1 MSRIGLTQSQT
12 GLIQFHGEGVLGT
25 LSIFPTRLQD
35 KVEVVVIQGHTKEE
49 LLRQSY
55 KVVAVL
61 RQTRDSVVSGVVERV
76 CFMMCRA
83 AFRQS
88 E

>member
-1 MSRIGLTQSQT
+1 
-12 GLIQFHGEGVLGT
+12 
-25 LSIFPTRLQD
+25 
-35 KVEVVVIQGHTKEE
+35 VIQGHTKEE

-83 AFRQS
+83 LSGRVNDQS
-88 E
+88 QGDPGYDGYN